1 MKYIIYSTLLF
12 FIFSCKSSKDIDA
25 RWARDNNVA
34 AKLEGKII
42 VYTIFVDSKK
52 TLPWSGFDIKSTK
65 DSLNKVFNWVKHE
78 SKKYGKDVDIVPIY
92 GTLNS
97 KQTIKKK
104 LPHGSLS
111 AAFSEGEYSKVSK
124 LGKWA
129 NGIAK
134 KYEKSIK
141 ISGEPL
147 PKKPKLDSFQKLVTK
162 LKQNHKAD
170 NVVVFFM
177 LNNYYISDVSATFN
191 NMTDSEVE
199 FAINSGKSSSLFAA
213 QFLSLFGA
221 QNLNKEAYS
230 SHEVEKLALAQEDF
244 PQDIML
250 NYESDLNNLNI
261 GRHTAYLVGLTEE
274 INSKY
279 ADLFKMSP
287 IKKKKSEKFK

>member
-1 MKYIIYSTLLF
+1 VKCIIYSVLLVF
-12 FIFSCKSSKDIDA
+12 VVSCKSSKDIDA

-34 AKLEGKII
+34 AKLEGKVV

-52 TLPWSGFDIKSTK
+52 TLPWSGFDMKSSK
-65 DSLNKVFNWVKHE
+65 DSLDKVFSWVKRE
-78 SKKYGKDVDIVPIY
+78 SKRYGKDVEINSIY
-92 GTLNS
+92 GALGS

-104 LPHGSLS
+104 LPYSGLS

-129 NGIAK
+129 NGITK

-147 PKKPKLDSFQKLVTK
+147 PKKPKLDSFQKLVAK
-162 LKQNHKAD
+162 LKRNHKAD
-170 NVVVFFM
+170 NIVIFFM
-177 LNNYYISDVSATFN
+177 LNNYYISDVSATLN
-191 NMTDSEVE
+191 NMTKTEVE
-199 FAINSGKSSSLFAA
+199 FAVNSGKNTSLFAA

-230 SHEVEKLALAQEDF
+230 SHEIEKLALAQEDF
-244 PQDIML
+244 PHDVML
-250 NYESDLNNLNI
+250 DYESDLNSLNI
-261 GRHTAYLVGLTEE
+261 GKHTAYLVGLTEE
-274 INSKY
+274 VDSKY

-287 IKKKKSEKFK
+287 TKKKKSEKFK